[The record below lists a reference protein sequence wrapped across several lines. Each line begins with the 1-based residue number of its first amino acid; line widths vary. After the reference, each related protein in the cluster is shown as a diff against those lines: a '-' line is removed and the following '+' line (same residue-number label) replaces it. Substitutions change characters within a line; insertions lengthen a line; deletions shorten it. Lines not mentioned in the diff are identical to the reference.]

1 MKRFIIFF
9 AIFILI
15 YMFGC
20 QSSDEDKLQIKPA
33 PIHEVNAT
41 VLMSLPPQVSI
52 YIKGGLSD
60 GCTTFHGLET
70 ERDGN
75 TVTITITTQRPRDA
89 ICTQVYG
96 YFERD
101 VNLGT
106 GFVSG
111 ENYIVNVNDMSTSF
125 VMP

>member
-1 MKRFIIFF
+1 MNKLIVFITVSMLIFV
-9 AIFILI
+9 L
-15 YMFGC
+15 GC
-20 QSSDEDKLQIKPA
+20 QSSDQEEFQIKPA

-70 ERDGN
+70 ERSGN
-75 TVTITITTQRPRDA
+75 IITITVTTQRPRDA
-89 ICTQVYG
+89 ACTQVYG

-106 GFVSG
+106 DFISG
-111 ENYIVNVNDMSTSF
+111 ETYTVNVNDMSTSF